1 CGVGQGPDQSSLAH
15 LYSEH
20 AGGQMES
27 EHGWPTED
35 YFIAADSDASGTV
48 NVNLEHG
55 DSGAFTAS
63 SYTHPALPTSGGGG
77 RCGNA

>member
-1 CGVGQGPDQSSLAH
+1 TFNSVASATAQCGVGQVPDQSSLAH

-20 AGGQMES
+20 TGGQMES

-48 NVNLEHG
+48 HVNLENG
-55 DSGAFTAS
+55 DSGKFTDTPN
-63 SYTHPALPTSGGGG
+63 YL
-77 RCGNA
+77 

>member
-1 CGVGQGPDQSSLAH
+1 MPDQSSLAH

-20 AGGQMES
+20 PSGKMEI

-48 NVNLEHG
+48 HVNRQ
-55 DSGAFTAS
+55 TA
-63 SYTHPALPTSGGGG
+63 TATNLPISRTT
-77 RCGNA
+77 